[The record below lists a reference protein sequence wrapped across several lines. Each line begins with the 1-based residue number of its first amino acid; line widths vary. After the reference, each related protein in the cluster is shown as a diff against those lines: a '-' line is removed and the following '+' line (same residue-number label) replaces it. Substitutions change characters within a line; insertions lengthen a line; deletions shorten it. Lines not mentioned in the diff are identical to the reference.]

1 MTSSIARYL
10 KDFGEA
16 QPALA
21 PAVIDTPIDD
31 LSLGFAFE
39 PDLQPEPVA
48 VDLDAIRAAA
58 FEEGHATALAE
69 AEEKWK
75 AEREKL
81 VASHTRELNSLR
93 NVVEYDIAGRLK
105 GLMERSVVMVAQAV
119 SDQVASVLAP
129 VLEETILENA
139 IEEMCGAIREALL
152 SGEVAVVTVHCSL
165 PLFEKLVEKLG
176 DEAGAI
182 KHVEVEDIDVSV
194 DIDDAVLVSRLSAW
208 SASLKKVLG

>member
-16 QPALA
+16 QSALP
-21 PAVIDTPIDD
+21 PAVIESPVDD
-31 LSLGFAFE
+31 LSLDFPFE
-39 PDLQPEPVA
+39 PEPEPVR
-48 VDLDAIRAAA
+48 VDLDAVRAAA
-58 FEEGHATALAE
+58 FEEGHASALAE

-81 VASHTRELNSLR
+81 VMSHTRELNSLR
-93 NVVEYDIAGRLK
+93 NIVEYDIAGRLK
-105 GLMERSVVMVAQAV
+105 SLMERSVVAVAQAV
-119 SDQVASVLAP
+119 SDEVASVLAP
-129 VLEETILENA
+129 VLEEKILENA
-139 IEEMCGAIREALL
+139 LDEMSDALRQAL
-152 SGEVAVVTVHCSL
+152 FSGEAVVLTVHCSL
-165 PLFEKLVEKLG
+165 PLFEKLVEKIG
-176 DEAGAI
+176 DGAGAI